1 MLKSTLGQRLNC
13 FFLPTPGLEGR
24 LSDELDFSGRLI
36 NPVAGLFFDLTGGVY
51 QADGCRF
58 VNLRKITN
66 LGWRGASFWRDKYE
80 ADERK
85 LIKQFISSDDSVIEL
100 GACLG
105 IVSCITNRLLKNPS
119 KHLVVEANPYLIPW
133 LVRNQMLNDA
143 GFLIEHCAVG
153 RPPETT
159 LRPLHR
165 RDEWFRTKQIC
176 TSDADSEPFAGR
188 TRRTLRTFCHGRTG
202 ARVSDVDRLLFHQRA
217 DRIRQNTVH
226 GIIAT
231 ADDVAA
237 RAVTTGPSF
246 GLGAKNDRNH
256 DWATSSVAP
265 LAHGINIVASECIV
279 FAIRKFPF
287 AIVVT
292 LVAGDDDGDAVQFQ
306 FTDGFEDMSRAGAA
320 LVSNVSNGST

>member
-13 FFLPTPGLEGR
+13 FFRPTPGLEGR
-24 LSDELDFSGRLI
+24 LSWLDFFLI
-36 NPVAGLFFDLTGGVY
+36 NPVAGLLFDLTGGVY

-159 LRPLHR
+159 FYVH
-165 RDEWFRTKQIC
+165 
-176 TSDADSEPFAGR
+176 S
-188 TRRTLRTFCHGRTG
+188 TG
-202 ARVSDVDRLLFHQRA
+202 V
-217 DRIRQNTVH
+217 
-226 GIIAT
+226 
-231 ADDVAA
+231 
-237 RAVTTGPSF
+237 
-246 GLGAKNDRNH
+246 
-256 DWATSSVAP
+256 
-265 LAHGINIVASECIV
+265 
-279 FAIRKFPF
+279 
-287 AIVVT
+287 
-292 LVAGDDDGDAVQFQ
+292 
-306 FTDGFEDMSRAGAA
+306 M
-320 LVSNVSNGST
+320 NGSAQNKSAHPMRIPSRSLAELAERYGPFDALIIDVEGAELDILNQSQDLMKKYRVVIVEFHPWIIGEEKIQLCRQILKNAGFKMSGSSGSTEAWLRE